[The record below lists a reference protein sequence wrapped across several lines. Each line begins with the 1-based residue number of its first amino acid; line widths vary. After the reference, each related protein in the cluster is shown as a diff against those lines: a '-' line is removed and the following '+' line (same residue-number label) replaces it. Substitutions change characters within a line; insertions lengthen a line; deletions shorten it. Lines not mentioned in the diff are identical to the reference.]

1 MGTRLSLV
9 VRGYVAHEPESNND
23 ITQAPGPP
31 PIPSRGVLN
40 ESTVGINWWWN
51 RFTRVQF
58 NWIRSMP
65 DHLGSGLAPFDIYGT
80 RFQVEF

>member
-1 MGTRLSLV
+1 M
-9 VRGYVAHEPESNND
+9 HPD
-23 ITQAPGPP
+23 PP
-31 PIPSRGVLN
+31 FPNYRVLN

-65 DHLGSGLAPFDIYGT
+65 NLLGYGLAPFDIFGT
-80 RFQVEF
+80 RFQIEF